1 MNFVIPS
8 RDPATTPK
16 TKYEKEIQYSLLKL
30 GPNTSVVAASLRM
43 GNNIKMARRTSHRDR
58 LGLNSRQTLCTW
70 IVVHT
75 YWLKLAWIFLIFNFT
90 IKFWQVIEIIFTLDG
105 FTNFWELLH
114 KKRNSRANCFPSR
127 LLPFPLILSCA
138 HTIFLVKSQLRR
150 KMTLSINS
158 DSTIL
163 RFFLSCLKKRFRCF
177 SAYIFLFLRRN
188 WSIKFLKEIMNFHRK
203 SIHFFSLFLQ
213 NSLQL
218 WPTRTRRNR
227 FW

>member
-43 GNNIKMARRTSHRDR
+43 GNNIKMAKRTSHRDR
-58 LGLNSRQTLCTW
+58 LGLNSRQTLYTW

-114 KKRNSRANCFPSR
+114 KKRNSRANCFPSC
-127 LLPFPLILSCA
+127 LLPFPLISVRA
-138 HTIFLVKSQLRR
+138 ARIART
-150 KMTLSINS
+150 
-158 DSTIL
+158 
-163 RFFLSCLKKRFRCF
+163 RFFSSNHKVDRFSKQIKGNGNSSCFPLTLKMSRLETSRKNNCVLS
-177 SAYIFLFLRRN
+177 SLRD
-188 WSIKFLKEIMNFHRK
+188 
-203 SIHFFSLFLQ
+203 
-213 NSLQL
+213 
-218 WPTRTRRNR
+218 
-227 FW
+227 

>member
-30 GPNTSVVAASLRM
+30 GPNTSVVTASLRM
-43 GNNIKMARRTSHRDR
+43 GNNIKMAKRTSHRNR
-58 LGLNSRQTLCTW
+58 FWSLNSRQTLYTW

-90 IKFWQVIEIIFTLDG
+90 IKFSQVIEIILTLDG
-105 FTNFWELLH
+105 FTNFGELLH
-114 KKRNSRANCFPSR
+114 KKRNSSANCFPSR
-127 LLPFPLILSCA
+127 LLPFPLISVRA

-158 DSTIL
+158 DLTIL
-163 RFFLSCLKKRFRCF
+163 RFFLSCLKKT
-177 SAYIFLFLRRN
+177 
-188 WSIKFLKEIMNFHRK
+188 
-203 SIHFFSLFLQ
+203 LQ
-213 NSLQL
+213 M
-218 WPTRTRRNR
+218 
-227 FW
+227 F